1 MKTLWLL
8 TSKSIINRKMAF
20 TLSIISIAISVVL
33 LLGID
38 RATKAAKNHFLNTI
52 NQTDLIAAA
61 PEGSLEILLN
71 LVFHMGEPLKE
82 VDYSSYQAISKFDEV
97 AWAVP
102 LSVGDSFKSYDA
114 VSTTNDYFTHYRYAS
129 SKALE
134 FEKGGDFKDFY
145 DVVVGS
151 EVAKKLHLT
160 LGETIHLSHSS
171 GESAHAHANR
181 DFHIC
186 GILKSTGTPND
197 TSVFFQLKADEAI
210 HIEWQS
216 GHFVDMHISSEQLS
230 KMNIQP
236 RHISGILIGLKNRT
250 DILHVA
256 DKIEHF
262 KGENLKAVIP
272 AKALSKLYMLLK
284 NMQEILTLISAVVF
298 VAAIFGMI
306 ATMLATLNDR
316 RREIAILRT
325 LGATVR
331 NIFVLFALEALIIVA
346 SGILLGNLVLT
357 ILLFLNNLIFN
368 ETVQINYFPN
378 IYEFSLLFIMLIS
391 AIIVSVIPA
400 LKSYKNSLQDGLM
413 VKI

>member
-1 MKTLWLL
+1 MKTLWLF
-8 TSKSIINRKMAF
+8 TSKSIANRRMAF

-38 RATKAAKNHFLNTI
+38 RVTKAAKNHFLNTI

-61 PEGSLEILLN
+61 PDGSLDILLN
-71 LVFHMGEPLKE
+71 LVFHMGDPLKE
-82 VDYSSYQAISKFDEV
+82 VDYSSYQTISKMDEV

-102 LSVGDSFKSYDA
+102 ISVGDSFKSYDA
-114 VSTTNDYFTHYRYAS
+114 VSTTNDYFKYYKYAS
-129 SKALE
+129 SKSLLFSSGA
-134 FEKGGDFKDFY
+134 DFRDFY

-160 LGETIHLSHSS
+160 LHETIHLSHSN
-171 GESAHAHANR
+171 GASAHAHANR
-181 DFHIC
+181 DFYIC
-186 GILKSTGTPND
+186 GILKPTGTPND
-197 TSVFFQLKADEAI
+197 TSLFFQLKADEAI

-216 GHFVDMHISSEQLS
+216 GHFVDMHISSEQLA

-236 RHISGILIGLKNRT
+236 KHISGVLIGLKNRS
-250 DILHVA
+250 DILNVA
-256 DKIEHF
+256 DKLEHF

-272 AKALSKLYMLLK
+272 AKALSKLYLLLK
-284 NMQEILTLISAVVF
+284 NMQEILTLISGVVF

-306 ATMLATLNDR
+306 ATMLATLGER

-325 LGATVR
+325 LGATIKS
-331 NIFVLFALEALIIVA
+331 IFILFALEAFIIVA
-346 SGILLGNLVLT
+346 SGILFGN
-357 ILLFLNNLIFN
+357 ILLTLLLILNNLVFN
-368 ETVQINYFPN
+368 TTVQISYFPDVS
-378 IYEFSLLFIMLIS
+378 ELALLFIMLIS
-391 AIIVSVIPA
+391 AIIVSVLPA

>member
-8 TSKSIINRKMAF
+8 TSKSITNRRMAF

-38 RATKAAKNHFLNTI
+38 RVTKAAKNHFLNTI
-52 NQTDLIAAA
+52 KQTDLIAAA
-61 PEGSLEILLN
+61 PEGSLDILLN
-71 LVFHMGEPLKE
+71 LVFHMGDPLKE
-82 VDYSSYQAISKFDEV
+82 VNYSSYQTISKMDEV
-97 AWAVP
+97 TWAVP

-114 VSTTNDYFTHYRYAS
+114 VSTTNDYFKYYRYAS
-129 SKALE
+129 AKALE
-134 FEKGGDFKDFY
+134 FSQGSDFQDFY

-151 EVAKKLHLT
+151 EVAKNLHLK
-160 LGETIHLSHSS
+160 LSDTIHLSHSS
-171 GESAHAHANR
+171 GENAHAHTNR

-186 GILKSTGTPND
+186 GILKPTGTPND

-216 GHFVDMHISSEQLS
+216 GQFVDMHISSEQLA

-236 RHISGILIGLKNRT
+236 KHISGILIGLKNRS
-250 DILHVA
+250 DILNVA
-256 DKIEHF
+256 DKLEHL

-272 AKALSKLYMLLK
+272 AKALSKLYVLLK
-284 NMQEILTLISAVVF
+284 NMQEILTLISGIVF
-298 VAAIFGMI
+298 VAAVFGMI
-306 ATMLATLNDR
+306 ATMLATLGER

-325 LGATVR
+325 LGAMVKS
-331 NIFVLFALEALIIVA
+331 IFILFALEAFIIVA
-346 SGILLGNLVLT
+346 SGILLGNVLLT
-357 ILLFLNNLIFN
+357 LLLILNNLVFN
-368 ETVQINYFPN
+368 TTVQISYFPD
-378 IYEFSLLFIMLIS
+378 IYELSLLLIMLIS

>member
-8 TSKSIINRKMAF
+8 TSKSITNRRMAF
-20 TLSIISIAISVVL
+20 TLSIISIVISVVL

-38 RATKAAKNHFLNTI
+38 RITKAAKNHFLNTI

-61 PEGSLEILLN
+61 PEGSLDILLN
-71 LVFHMGEPLKE
+71 LIFHMGDPLKE
-82 VDYSSYQAISKFDEV
+82 VDYSSYQTISKMDKV

-114 VSTTNDYFTHYRYAS
+114 VSTTNDYFKYYRYAS
-129 SKALE
+129 AKVLE
-134 FEKGGDFKDFY
+134 FSQGGDFKDFY

-160 LGETIHLSHSS
+160 LHEIIHLSHSS
-171 GESAHAHANR
+171 GESAHTHANR

-210 HIEWQS
+210 HLEWQS
-216 GHFVDMHISSEQLS
+216 GHFVDMHISSEQLA

-236 RHISGILIGLKNRT
+236 KHISGILIGLKNRSN
-250 DILHVA
+250 ILNIA
-256 DKIEHF
+256 DKLEHF

-272 AKALSKLYMLLK
+272 AKALSKLYVLLK
-284 NMQEILTLISAVVF
+284 NMQEILTLISSIVF

-325 LGATVR
+325 LGATVKS
-331 NIFVLFALEALIIVA
+331 IFTLFALEAFIIVA
-346 SGILLGNLVLT
+346 SGILLGNVLLT
-357 ILLFLNNLIFN
+357 LLLILNNLVFYT
-368 ETVQINYFPN
+368 TVQISYFPD
-378 IYEFSLLFIMLIS
+378 IYELSLLFIMLIS